1 MERLKILRKNKGLT
15 QTQVAD
21 AVELGRQAYAYY
33 EKGERAPSPETLC
46 KLADFFGVTVDE
58 LLGRTPQLFDDARV
72 PKTEV
77 QNLFDQLTAHQKE
90 LVLERM
96 RAYIDAN
103 EERGLYGGGDMPIV
117 RITKKTDS
125 WGDNG

>member
-1 MERLKILRKNKGLT
+1 MRLKELRKTKNLT
-15 QTQVAD
+15 QAEVAANLGISAQVFS
-21 AVELGRQAYAYY
+21 RY
-33 EKGERAPSPETLC
+33 ERGDHEPDNKMLC

-103 EERGLYGGGDMPIV
+103 EERGLYGDGDMPIV

>member
-1 MERLKILRKNKGLT
+1 MRLKELRKTKNLT
-15 QTQVAD
+15 QAEVAANLGISAQVFS
-21 AVELGRQAYAYY
+21 RY
-33 EKGERAPSPETLC
+33 ERGDHEPDNKMLC
-46 KLADFFGVTVDE
+46 KLADFFGVSVDE
-58 LLGRTPQLFDDARV
+58 LLGRSPQLFDDARV
-72 PKTEV
+72 QKTEV
-77 QNLFDQLTAHQKE
+77 QELFDQLTAHQKE

-103 EERGLYGGGDMPIV
+103 EERGLYGGDMPIV

>member
-1 MERLKILRKNKGLT
+1 MRKTKNLT
-15 QTQVAD
+15 QAEVAANLGISAQVFS
-21 AVELGRQAYAYY
+21 RY
-33 EKGERAPSPETLC
+33 ERGDHEPDNKMLC
-46 KLADFFGVTVDE
+46 KLADFFGVSVDE
-58 LLGRTPQLFDDARV
+58 LLGRSPQLFDDARV

-77 QNLFDQLTAHQKE
+77 QHLFDQLTAHQKE

>member
-1 MERLKILRKNKGLT
+1 MRKTKNLT
-15 QTQVAD
+15 QAEVAANLGISAQVFS
-21 AVELGRQAYAYY
+21 RY
-33 EKGERAPSPETLC
+33 ERGDHEPDNKMLC
-46 KLADFFGVTVDE
+46 KLADFFGVSVDE
-58 LLGRTPQLFDDARV
+58 LLGRSPQLFDDARV
-72 PKTEV
+72 QKTEV

-103 EERGLYGGGDMPIV
+103 EERGLYGGDMPIV

>member
-103 EERGLYGGGDMPIV
+103 EERGLYGGDMPIV

>member
-1 MERLKILRKNKGLT
+1 MRLKELRKTKNLT
-15 QTQVAD
+15 QAEVAANLGISAQVFS
-21 AVELGRQAYAYY
+21 RY
-33 EKGERAPSPETLC
+33 ERGDHEPDNKMLC
-46 KLADFFGVTVDE
+46 KLADFFGVSVDE
-58 LLGRTPQLFDDARV
+58 LLGRSPQLFDDARV
-72 PKTEV
+72 QKTEV

>member
-1 MERLKILRKNKGLT
+1 MRKTKNLT
-15 QTQVAD
+15 QAEVAANLGISAQVFS
-21 AVELGRQAYAYY
+21 RY
-33 EKGERAPSPETLC
+33 ERGDHEPDNKMLC

-103 EERGLYGGGDMPIV
+103 EERGLYGDGDMPIV

>member
-1 MERLKILRKNKGLT
+1 MRLKELRKTKNLT
-15 QTQVAD
+15 QAEVAANLGISAQVFS
-21 AVELGRQAYAYY
+21 RY
-33 EKGERAPSPETLC
+33 ERGDHEPDNKMLC
-46 KLADFFGVTVDE
+46 KLADFFGVSVDE

-103 EERGLYGGGDMPIV
+103 EERGLYGGDMPIV

>member
-77 QNLFDQLTAHQKE
+77 QHLFDQLTAHQKE

-103 EERGLYGGGDMPIV
+103 EERGLYGGGDIPIV

>member
-46 KLADFFGVTVDE
+46 KLADFFGVSVDE

-77 QNLFDQLTAHQKE
+77 QNLFDQLTSHQKE

-103 EERGLYGGGDMPIV
+103 EERGLYGGDMPIV